1 MKRYMIGVLTT
12 LSLLSLMLSSAY
24 ALGAPQPLPKPPGLI
39 VTYLATL
46 ISVLFFMLVQHLV
59 RKSFYSKYRLV
70 P

>member
-1 MKRYMIGVLTT
+1 MKRYMVAVLVT
-12 LSLLSLMLSSAY
+12 LSLLPLMLSSAY

-46 ISVLFFMLVQHLV
+46 LSVLFFMFVQYLI
-59 RKSFYSKYRLV
+59 RRSFYSKYRLV

>member
-1 MKRYMIGVLTT
+1 MKRYIVAALAT
-12 LSLLSLMLSSAY
+12 LSLLSLILTDAY

-46 ISVLFFMLVQHLV
+46 LSVLFFMFIQHLV

>member
-1 MKRYMIGVLTT
+1 MKRYIVGALAT
-12 LSLLSLMLSSAY
+12 LSLLSLMLSNAY
-24 ALGAPQPLPKPPGLI
+24 ALGAPQPLSKPPGLI

-46 ISVLFFMLVQHLV
+46 LTVLFFMLVQHLI

>member
-1 MKRYMIGVLTT
+1 MKRYIVAALAT
-12 LSLLSLMLSSAY
+12 LSLLSLILTDAY

-46 ISVLFFMLVQHLV
+46 LSVLLFMFIQHLV